1 MFLIGES
8 SMNRR
13 QLIGAAIA
21 LPVAASVPLAASA
34 TGVRVPFE
42 LALYEA
48 ALKDGRP
55 FMLDFYA
62 SW

>member
-1 MFLIGES
+1 
-8 SMNRR
+8 MNRR